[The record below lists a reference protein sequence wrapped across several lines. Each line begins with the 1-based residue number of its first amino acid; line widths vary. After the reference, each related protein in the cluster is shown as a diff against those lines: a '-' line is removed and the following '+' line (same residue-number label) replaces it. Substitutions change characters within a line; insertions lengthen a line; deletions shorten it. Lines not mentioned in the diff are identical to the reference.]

1 VIFVAG
7 GVVMGCDRKWVLSG
21 ITAGSGVFLL
31 TGAAQAS
38 GGGISVFPDLSCI
51 WQIINFLVLIWAL
64 NVILYRPMRGIV
76 AKRQAHMASLDKD
89 IEQAKNE
96 LNEKGNAYAGAI
108 KEAKAGGMKAKNAL
122 IEAGAAE
129 EKKIIEDINQKAQQA
144 LADNK
149 ARIAQDVKK
158 AAADL
163 QKEVD
168 AFAADIGR
176 KILGRELS

>member
-1 VIFVAG
+1 
-7 GVVMGCDRKWVLSG
+7 MGCNRKRVITG
-21 ITAGSGVFLL
+21 IAAASGVFLL

-38 GGGISVFPDLSCI
+38 GGGISVFPDQSCI

-64 NVILYRPMRGIV
+64 NIILYRPMRRIV
-76 AKRQAHMASLDKD
+76 AKRQEHMAGLDKN
-89 IEQAKNE
+89 IEQSKKE
-96 LNEKGNAYAGAI
+96 LNEKENAYAGAI
-108 KEAKAGGMKAKNAL
+108 KEAKAGGLKDKNAL
-122 IEAGAAE
+122 LEAGAAE
-129 EKKIIEDINQKAQQA
+129 EKNIIESINQKAQQA

-163 QKEVD
+163 QKEVES
-168 AFAADIGR
+168 FAADIGR